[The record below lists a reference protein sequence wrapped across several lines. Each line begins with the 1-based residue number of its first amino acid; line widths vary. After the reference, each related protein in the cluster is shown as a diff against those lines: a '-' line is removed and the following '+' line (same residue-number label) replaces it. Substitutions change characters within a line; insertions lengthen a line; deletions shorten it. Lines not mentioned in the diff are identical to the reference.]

1 MFKFERMID
10 KFFTALVITSLMM
23 NCGEN
28 KKNPALLSG
37 EFRHDNLLTD
47 FAAGNSA
54 GLDWFNR
61 PETFTMDDGILAI
74 TVNKGSD
81 YFNNPEDKTITASAP
96 FLYRNLAG
104 DFIAQAL
111 VRPDFSSVWNAA
123 SLMVYID
130 SANWI
135 KLAFENSDATGK
147 SIVTVVTRNDSDD
160 ANGVILNE
168 QEEVWLKIIR
178 KRDTYSMLWSLNG
191 DEYFMA
197 RLCAMPPA
205 ESVKIGIEAQ
215 CPVGASAIHQVLCF
229 SVERKTVE
237 DLRKGI

>member
-1 MFKFERMID
+1 MAN
-10 KFFTALVITSLMM
+10 KFFI
-23 NCGEN
+23 
-28 KKNPALLSG
+28 ALLTVFLMSYCSEDKRNQAG
-37 EFRHDNLLTD
+37 QSVEFRKDNLLSD
-47 FAAGNSA
+47 FTSGKSA
-54 GLDWFNR
+54 GLEWLNR
-61 PETFTMDDGILAI
+61 PATFTMDDGILEI

-104 DFIAQAL
+104 DFVAQAL

-135 KLAFENSDATGK
+135 KLAFEHSDATGK
-147 SIVTVVTRNDSDD
+147 SIVTVVTRGDSDD
-160 ANGVILNE
+160 ANGVILDK

-178 KRDTYSMLWSLNG
+178 KGDTYSLLWSLNG
-191 DEYFMA
+191 EEYTMA

-205 ESVKIGIEAQ
+205 ETVKIGIAAQ
-215 CPVGASAIHQVLCF
+215 CPVGASAKHRVIYF
-229 SVERKTVE
+229 SVEKKTIE